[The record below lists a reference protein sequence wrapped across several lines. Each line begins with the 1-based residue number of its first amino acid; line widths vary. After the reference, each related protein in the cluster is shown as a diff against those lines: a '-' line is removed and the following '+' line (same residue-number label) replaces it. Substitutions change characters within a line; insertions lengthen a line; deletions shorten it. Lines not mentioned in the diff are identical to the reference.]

1 MAIMIWSESQKRE
14 EEKESTHL
22 TDAWMRW
29 NGIWCTMNM
38 VDGAATM
45 AWTTGTTSEQFHL
58 QVTLI

>member
-45 AWTTGTTSEQFHL
+45 A
-58 QVTLI
+58 